1 VISYNDY
8 LLLGL
13 VGVTSALAYAVGA
26 FGLGLSR
33 RALAPALAHLL
44 DVVGLVVVFY
54 LANVAMGALVL
65 VAARH
70 LAHRVVSLYML
81 NDLALVMLSVL
92 QAIAFRAWRAAG
104 TRDDR

>member
-1 VISYNDY
+1 MISDY
-8 LLLGL
+8 FLLGL
-13 VGVTSALAYAVGA
+13 VGVTSALAYGVGA

-33 RALAPALAHLL
+33 RALGPALAHMV
-44 DVVGLVVVFY
+44 DVVGLIVVFY

-65 VAARH
+65 VTARH
-70 LAHRVVSLYML
+70 LAHRAVSLYML
-81 NDLALVMLSVL
+81 DDLALVMLSVL